1 MCKGLAALPATCLRS
16 AKDMK
21 HRLGFLLQKTD
32 SCDQNSSHS
41 KKDKASTS
49 QRVSHEEVKKW
60 AESLENLISHDCG
73 LAAFK
78 AFLKSEYSEENIDF
92 WVSCEEYK
100 KIKSPSKLSP
110 KAKKIYNEFISV
122 QATKEVNLDSCT
134 REETS
139 RNMLEP
145 TITCFDEAQ
154 KKIFNLMEK
163 DSYRRFLKSRFYLDL
178 VNQASSSGCGSDNQK
193 GAKSPTLDCPLVSQ
207 CA

>member
-1 MCKGLAALPATCLRS
+1 MEMGRKHIPALLLTRVKMGFRSYRLCQAIMFNCSFPQPISLAS
-16 AKDMK
+16 
-21 HRLGFLLQKTD
+21 
-32 SCDQNSSHS
+32 
-41 KKDKASTS
+41 
-49 QRVSHEEVKKW
+49 RVSHEEVKKW

-178 VNQASSSGCGSDNQK
+178 VNQASSTCCGSENQK